1 MENSIINNFNNK
13 IDNLMVNNL
22 NSKIDS
28 LIKLMS
34 PLKSSLLDSS

>member
-22 NSKIDS
+22 NKKMDC
-28 LIKLMS
+28 LIQLIS
-34 PLKSSLLDSS
+34 PLKSSHLDSS